1 MGISGGISVKH
12 SVKAGYLFSN
22 RDLAALIL
30 PLILEQTLAI
40 TVGMADTMMVASVGE
55 AGVSGVSLMDMVN
68 NLIFSVLAALATG
81 GTVVVSQY
89 LGGSRIKEARDASK
103 QVLLTVFSA
112 AVLLALLIAPF
123 RKGLIRLL
131 FGSIEADVMEAALTY
146 LMVSALS
153 YPFLGIYNACAALFR
168 AMGKTSTTFYTSVV
182 GNLLNVAGNA
192 ICIFALHMGVL
203 GVAIPSLVSRAVM
216 AGILYMCLKNPVH
229 SLYIDQLTFRPNM
242 AHIRKILYIGIP
254 GGIENAIFQGGR
266 VVVVSIISLF
276 GTIQIAANGVANS
289 LDSMGC
295 IVGQAM
301 NLAMVAVIGRCAG
314 TLDQNQIRYYT
325 RKLMAFTFAAT
336 AVVNTTILI
345 NLRFLLSLYGLSGET
360 TELAYKLVMIHN
372 GCAMLL
378 WPLSF
383 VLSNML
389 RACNDVKYPMCIAIF
404 SMVVFR
410 IGFSYILGVH
420 LGMGALGVWYA
431 MLLDW
436 VFRSSCFVGRY
447 LHGDWKK
454 TISRLPERK
463 RVI

>member
-1 MGISGGISVKH
+1 MIN

-68 NLIFSVLAALATG
+68 NLMFSVLAALATG

-89 LGGSRIKEARDASK
+89 LGGSRINEARDASK

-112 AVLLALLIAPF
+112 AVFLALLIALF
-123 RKGLIRLL
+123 RREFIRLL

-146 LMVSALS
+146 LVVSAIS
-153 YPFLGIYNACAALFR
+153 YPFLGIYNACAAMFR
-168 AMGKTSTTFYTSVV
+168 AMGKTSITFYTSVI
-182 GNLLNVAGNA
+182 GNVLNVAGNA
-192 ICIFALHMGVL
+192 ICIFGLHMGVL
-203 GVAIPSLVSRAVM
+203 GVAIPSLASRAVM
-216 AGILYMCLKNPVH
+216 AGILYVCLKNPVH
-229 SLYIDQLTFRPNM
+229 SLYIDRPSFRPNRT
-242 AHIRKILYIGIP
+242 HIRKILYIGIP

-314 TLDQNQIRYYT
+314 TLDQDQIRYYT
-325 RKLMAFTFAAT
+325 KKLMVFTFAAT
-336 AVVNTTILI
+336 AVVNVTLLM
-345 NLRFLLSLYGLSGET
+345 NLRFLLSLYGLSEET
-360 TELAYKLVMIHN
+360 TTLAYKLVMLHN
-372 GCAMLL
+372 GFAIAL

-383 VLSNML
+383 VLPNML
-389 RACNDVKYPMCIAIF
+389 RACNDVKYPMCISIF

-410 IGFSYILGVH
+410 IGFSYILGVRF
-420 LGMGALGVWYA
+420 GMGALGVWYA

-436 VFRSSCFVGRY
+436 VFRCVCFIGRY
-447 LHGDWKK
+447 LRGDWKK
-454 TISRLPERK
+454 TISRLSEEK
-463 RVI
+463 RII

>member
-1 MGISGGISVKH
+1 MTKRRH
-12 SVKAGYLFSN
+12 SDYLFSN

-81 GTVVVSQY
+81 GTVVVSQH
-89 LGGSRIKEARDASK
+89 LGGGRLEDARDASK

-123 RKGLIRLL
+123 RQGLIRLL
-131 FGSIEADVMEAALTY
+131 FGSIEDDVMEAALIY
-146 LMVSALS
+146 LMVSAIS
-153 YPFLGIYNACAALFR
+153 YPFLGLYNACAALFR
-168 AMGKTSTTFYTSVV
+168 AMGKTSVTFYTSVV
-182 GNLLNVAGNA
+182 GNVLNVAGNA
-192 ICIFALHMGVL
+192 VCIFTLHMGVL
-203 GVAIPSLVSRAVM
+203 GVAIPSLISRAVM
-216 AGILYMCLKNPVH
+216 AGILYVCLKKPVH
-229 SLYIDQLTFRPNM
+229 SLHIDKLSFRPDIGQ
-242 AHIRKILYIGIP
+242 IRKILYIGIP

-314 TLDQNQIRYYT
+314 TLDQDQIRYYT
-325 RKLMAFTFAAT
+325 KKLMAFTFFAT
-336 AVVNTTILI
+336 AVVNVILLS

-360 TELAYKLVMIHN
+360 TALAYRLVVIHN
-372 GCAMLL
+372 GFAIVL
-378 WPLSF
+378 WPVSF
-383 VLSNML
+383 VFPNML
-389 RACNDVKYPMCIAIF
+389 RACNDVKYPMGVAIF

-410 IGFSYILGVH
+410 IGFSYLLGVCF
-420 LGMGALGVWYA
+420 GMGALGVWYA

-436 VFRSSCFVGRY
+436 VFRSICFVGRY
-447 LHGDWKK
+447 LHGDWKQ
-454 TISRLPERK
+454 TISRLSERK